1 MEVYANGA
9 ILAKG
14 AGYDYTASAANYLL
28 TTAFNNNVTLLNQQT
43 FARNGAA

>member
-1 MEVYANGA
+1 
-9 ILAKG
+9 LAKG
-14 AGYDYTASAANYLL
+14 SGYYYTASASNFIL